1 MESILTINNMTHYFG
16 GLKAV
21 SNFNL
26 KLPKGVLWGI
36 IGPNGAGKTTV
47 FNLISGIYIPTTGNI
62 NFQNDDIT
70 RYLPHEVACRGVGR
84 TFQTIRL
91 FGNLSALDN
100 VRIGCH
106 LGCKGNFIQAITRN
120 SGHLK
125 EEKRIRDKSL
135 ELLDLMRLKHRAEIL
150 ARNLPYGEQRRLE
163 IARTLASDPTM
174 LLLDEPAAGMNPR
187 EVDELID
194 LIRKVKSDLNL
205 TLLIIEHQMRFV
217 MKICERIK
225 VMDFGET
232 IAEGTP
238 VEIQNNPVVI
248 EAYLGKGRTVNA

>member
-1 MESILTINNMTHYFG
+1 MESILTINEMTHFFG

-26 KLPKGVLWGI
+26 KLPRGVLWGI

-47 FNLISGIYIPTTGNI
+47 FNLISGIYIPTSGSI
-62 NFQNDDIT
+62 NLINDDIT
-70 RYLPHEVACRGVGR
+70 RFLPHEVACRGVGR

-106 LGCKGNFIQAITRN
+106 LGCKGNFIQALTRN
-120 SGHLK
+120 SGHIK
-125 EEKRIRDKSL
+125 EEKRIRDKSM
-135 ELLDLMRLKHRAEIL
+135 ELLDIMHLKHRADLL

-163 IARTLASDPTM
+163 IARTLASEPTL

-194 LIRKVKSDLNL
+194 LVKRIRSDFNL

-238 VEIQNNPVVI
+238 VEIQNNPLVI
-248 EAYLGKGRTVNA
+248 EAYLGKGRVVNA